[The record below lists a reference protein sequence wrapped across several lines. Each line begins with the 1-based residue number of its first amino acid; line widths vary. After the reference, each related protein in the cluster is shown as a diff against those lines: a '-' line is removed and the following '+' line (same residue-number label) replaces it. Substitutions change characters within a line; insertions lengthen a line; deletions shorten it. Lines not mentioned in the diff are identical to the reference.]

1 MQVRV
6 AEDNSFKGVG
16 RRDGGSPEA
25 GIALGNL
32 GRHIFRQP
40 RRDVL
45 LGILMVDR
53 FGELDLAARFFADEP
68 KQLDGEADLVGA
80 GSLLV
85 GLAA

>member
-1 MQVRV
+1 
-6 AEDNSFKGVG
+6 
-16 RRDGGSPEA
+16 
-25 GIALGNL
+25 
-32 GRHIFRQP
+32 
-40 RRDVL
+40 
-45 LGILMVDR
+45 MVDR